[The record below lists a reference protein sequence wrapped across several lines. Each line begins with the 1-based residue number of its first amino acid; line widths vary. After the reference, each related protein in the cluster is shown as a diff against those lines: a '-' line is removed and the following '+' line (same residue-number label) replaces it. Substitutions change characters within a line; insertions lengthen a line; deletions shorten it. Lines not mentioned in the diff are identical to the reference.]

1 MTLVS
6 TCKGVDHIPEESK
19 LKIDLKR
26 TFGCK
31 QAKGSSSLMWKG
43 KYVKKFDFLMRISSK
58 IFLFRGLRIQA
69 TFEVIY
75 HLEP

>member
-6 TCKGVDHIPEESK
+6 TCKGVDHIPEESE

-43 KYVKKFDFLMRISSK
+43 KYVKKFDFLNENLLEDFFVPRITDSSD
-58 IFLFRGLRIQA
+58 I
-69 TFEVIY
+69 
-75 HLEP
+75 